1 MSKLAMLGGVP
12 AVSTTDLGMFK
23 WPIVTPEMESA
34 VLKVLHDGSM
44 SGIGITENFEAGYAA
59 WHQCRYA
66 LAHSSGTA
74 ALHAAMYGVGLGP
87 GDELICPSVTYWASC
102 TQALSLGARVVFA
115 DIEAD
120 SLCLDPASFEA
131 HITPRTKAVVIV
143 HYLSHPADMDA
154 LMKVARKHGL
164 KVIEDVSHAQGG
176 LYKGRLLGTFGD
188 VGACS
193 LMSGKS
199 FAIGEGGMLYTNNQ
213 EIYEKAILFGHYERI
228 GKLEVLKLP
237 EGVGM
242 LPWGGYKYRL
252 NQMASAIGLIQLQKY
267 ASESAEIDK
276 AMCYFSKGI
285 EGVPGCRKHY
295 PVWPDSNKAGWYA
308 SCMHYRSEEL
318 DGLSPKLFCEALKAE
333 GCEGFRPGCNFP
345 LHQARLFYDVDIYGH
360 GKPSADAHF
369 KDGSLARDCTGELP
383 VASSINQRVVSIPWF
398 KHCRTEVIDQYIN
411 AIHKVI
417 ENHKELLE
425 LQGQDAKEVQ
435 KGRWSFTH

>member
-1 MSKLAMLGGVP
+1 MSKLAISGGHPVLS
-12 AVSTTDLGMFK
+12 STDESIFK
-23 WPIVTPEMESA
+23 WPIVNAEMESS
-34 VLKVLHDGSM
+34 VMQVLHDGSM
-44 SGIGITENFEAGYAA
+44 SGIDITQEFEAGYAA

-74 ALHAAMYGVGLGP
+74 ALHSAMYGIGLGP

-115 DIEAD
+115 DIEED

-131 HITPRTKAVVIV
+131 HITPRTKAVMIV

-154 LMKVARKHGL
+154 LMKIARKHNL

-188 VGACS
+188 VAACS

-199 FAIGEGGMLYTNNQ
+199 FAIGEAGILHTDDQ

-228 GKLEVLKLP
+228 GKIQNLKRP
-237 EGVGM
+237 DKVGQ

-252 NQMASAIGLIQLQKY
+252 NQMASAIGLVQLKKY
-267 ASESAEIDK
+267 ASECAEIDR
-276 AMCYFSKGI
+276 AMKYFTDGI
-285 EGVPGCRKHY
+285 KDVPGCLNHY

-308 SCMHYRSEEL
+308 CHMHYRAEEL

-333 GCEGFRPGCNFP
+333 GCMGFSPGCNFP
-345 LHQARLFYDVDIYGH
+345 LHEARLFYDVDIYGH
-360 GKPSADAHF
+360 GKPSADANF
-369 KDGSLARDCTGELP
+369 SDGSLARDCTGELP
-383 VASSINQRVVSIPWF
+383 VASGINQRVFSIPWF
-398 KHCRTEVIDQYIN
+398 KHCQKEVIDKYIE
-411 AIHKVI
+411 AVHKVAD
-417 ENHKELLE
+417 NRQELLE
-425 LQGQDAKEVQ
+425 IQSREAKETE